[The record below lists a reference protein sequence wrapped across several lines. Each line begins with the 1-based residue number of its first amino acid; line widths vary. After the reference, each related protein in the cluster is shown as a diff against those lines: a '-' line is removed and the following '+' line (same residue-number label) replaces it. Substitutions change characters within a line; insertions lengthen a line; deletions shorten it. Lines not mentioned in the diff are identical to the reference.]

1 MKHQCSKTMRVTIIW
16 RMDWKG
22 CVWWPENQLKD
33 YYSLRN
39 ESQQKTQSVN
49 TALASDFMTD
59 WHKMRNKWISIQCIV
74 ILLYVWCLAPLSG
87 PLAPSHV
94 VSLAFCLRLEVWVY
108 DCSDVNTISPTTEP
122 VLAIFHTL
130 KIAILNRDRFIETE
144 SRIVVT
150 WGLEK
155 GGTSSYC
162 LISTEVQFGKFSMWT
177 MVMVA

>member
-1 MKHQCSKTMRVTIIW
+1 MFEDNESDNHLEDGLE
-16 RMDWKG
+16 RM
-22 CVWWPENQLKD
+22 
-33 YYSLRN
+33 SLVARKPIEIN

-59 WHKMRNKWISIQCIV
+59 WHKIRNKWISIQCIV

-108 DCSDVNTISPTTEP
+108 DCSGVNTISSTTEL

-130 KIAILNRDRFIETE
+130 KIAILNRD
-144 SRIVVT
+144 
-150 WGLEK
+150 
-155 GGTSSYC
+155 SS
-162 LISTEVQFGKFSMWT
+162 
-177 MVMVA
+177 